1 MEQTSWLQPSGWEKN
16 LDIKWQFVVERGPWW
31 GGAWKR
37 LVGVVQGLLRH
48 SLGQSV
54 LSWEELVTALTEVE
68 KVINRRPIT
77 YLWESSEPGGGV
89 PIPLC
94 PEQFLLPPR
103 ADGKEEEREL
113 NVSKEFQQRKKWLS
127 SMNDLWKKEYL
138 HQVLGSQGEVWT
150 TQPNPLKEREVV
162 LVADDR
168 EKRLNWKMG
177 VVQKLVIG
185 RDRRCRAAV
194 VQVKSGLLRRPIR
207 KLYKLEICAE
217 TDNLPPITSSPESSN
232 VDDDDEMQISTVEL
246 IDEEEDAVES
256 EVSPPR
262 RTRSGRE
269 VVRPHRFR
277 DN

>member
-1 MEQTSWLQPSGWEKN
+1 M
-16 LDIKWQFVVERGPWW
+16 
-31 GGAWKR
+31 
-37 LVGVVQGLLRH
+37 GVVKGLLRR
-48 SLGQSV
+48 SLGQAV

-77 YLWESSEPGGGV
+77 YLWESGGGV

-103 ADGKEEEREL
+103 TDGKEEEREL

-127 SMNDLWKKEYL
+127 SMNDLRKKEYL

-150 TQPNPLKEREVV
+150 TQPNPLKEKEVV

-168 EKRLNWKMG
+168 EKRLNWKMC
-177 VVQKLVIG
+177 VVQKLIIG
-185 RDRRCRAAV
+185 GDGKCRAAV

-207 KLYKLEICAE
+207 KLYKLEICTE
-217 TDNLPPITSSPESSN
+217 TDNLPRITSCPESSN
-232 VDDDDEMQISTVEL
+232 VDDNEMQNRTVEL
-246 IDEEEDAVES
+246 MDGEEEAAEG
-256 EVSPPR
+256 EVPPSR
-262 RTRSGRE
+262 RTRSERE

-277 DN
+277 DE